1 MNTREI
7 IEAINKLTEDAV
19 EEEVL
24 QDIPEEEPS
33 EEPTFNDGISLADTL
48 DAKTKIARALENLEA
63 AIEEFKNATAEK
75 IDLLKDELLLAGQEE
90 LDACIDNIKNALA
103 NGSNILDTNTGLN
116 DPFKAELPAETEEPV
131 GEETEEAEEIEEEPE
146 EDSDFDNEA
155 GLDLFG
161 DEAESI

>member
-24 QDIPEEEPS
+24 QDIPEEEP
-33 EEPTFNDGISLADTL
+33 ETAPAFNDGMSLADTL

-116 DPFKAELPAETEEPV
+116 DPFKAELPAEEEPV
-131 GEETEEAEEIEEEPE
+131 GEETEEAEEIEEEPGVE
-146 EDSDFDNEA
+146 SDFDNEA

>member
-24 QDIPEEEPS
+24 QDIPEEEP
-33 EEPTFNDGISLADTL
+33 ETAPAFNDGMSLADTL

-116 DPFKAELPAETEEPV
+116 DPFKAELPVEEEPV
-131 GEETEEAEEIEEEPE
+131 GEETEEAEEIEEEPGVE
-146 EDSDFDNEA
+146 SDFDNEA